1 MDQFETAMDIVTG
14 LQRLATAIENN
25 AASVADVKGEVQ
37 HVDSDDVTVFSF
49 QIVAKPPAADTTKS
63 QQPRELTLEERILD
77 AFNTAVH
84 PPPTA
89 QSRPFMAIGVLA
101 AGVAFLAMLTISS
114 PFVAPEQGACSFE
127 GWLATFGFEW
137 ETWKHACEWA
147 AMAAQVAIILFIGG
161 IAFTDSFARQV
172 ARMTTS
178 WQQATIHRQLS
189 RSAAEREKMQ
199 SAYNTLQG
207 ILTLQGKYNKT
218 KRALK
223 AFYVL
228 YADAVQLPNR
238 YVWFGVRGLAFNFPG
253 GLYGVFG
260 LFFLFVQVLAISTKI
275 VLDYD
280 HCIP

>member
-1 MDQFETAMDIVTG
+1 MDIVTG

-114 PFVAPEQGACSFE
+114 PFVAPEQG
-127 GWLATFGFEW
+127 
-137 ETWKHACEWA
+137 
-147 AMAAQVAIILFIGG
+147 
-161 IAFTDSFARQV
+161 
-172 ARMTTS
+172 
-178 WQQATIHRQLS
+178 
-189 RSAAEREKMQ
+189 
-199 SAYNTLQG
+199 
-207 ILTLQGKYNKT
+207 
-218 KRALK
+218 
-223 AFYVL
+223 
-228 YADAVQLPNR
+228 
-238 YVWFGVRGLAFNFPG
+238 
-253 GLYGVFG
+253 
-260 LFFLFVQVLAISTKI
+260 
-275 VLDYD
+275 
-280 HCIP
+280 

>member
-1 MDQFETAMDIVTG
+1 MDQFETATDIATG

-49 QIVAKPPAADTTKS
+49 QIVAKPPAAYTTTS
-63 QQPRELTLEERILD
+63 RQPRELTLEERILA

-89 QSRPFMAIGVLA
+89 LSSFFRGIGVAA

-114 PFVAPEQGACSFE
+114 PFVAPEQWACSFE
-127 GWLATFGFEW
+127 RWLATFGFEW
-137 ETWKHACEWA
+137 ETWKHACDWA

-161 IAFTDSFARQV
+161 IAFTDSFARRV

-178 WQQATIHRQLS
+178 LQQATIYSQLS
-189 RSAAEREKMQ
+189 MSAAEREKMQ
-199 SAYNTLQG
+199 RAYSTLQD
-207 ILTLQGKYNKT
+207 IPNLKGKYNKT
-218 KRALK
+218 KRALE

-228 YADAVQLPNR
+228 YTDAVRVPNR

-253 GLYGVFG
+253 GLYGILG

-280 HCIP
+280 HCTL